1 MTSDTLRYIRK
12 TIGYT
17 MEEFAQLVGVS
28 MVTVYRWESG
38 INEPPKSKQRRIQS
52 QLNLTQEDIE
62 DINRLLSEHRHS
74 KLYAKIRVKA
84 GCHSLRSNLT
94 EIA

>member
-38 INEPPKSKQRRIQS
+38 INEPPKSKQKRIQS

-62 DINRLLSEHRHS
+62 EINRLLSERRHS
-74 KLYAKIRVKA
+74 KFKLCAKIRAQLCQWEV
-84 GCHSLRSNLT
+84 SDS
-94 EIA
+94 

>member
-38 INEPPKSKQRRIQS
+38 INEPPKSKQKRIQS
-52 QLNLTQEDIE
+52 QFNLTQEDIE
-62 DINRLLSEHRHS
+62 EISHLLSERRHS
-74 KLYAKIRVKA
+74 KLCVKIRA
-84 GCHSLRSNLT
+84 QLC
-94 EIA
+94 

>member
-1 MTSDTLRYIRK
+1 MTSETLRYIRK

-38 INEPPKSKQRRIQS
+38 INEPPKSKQKRIQS
-52 QLNLTQEDIE
+52 QFNLTQEDIE
-62 DINRLLSEHRHS
+62 ETNRLLSERRHS
-74 KLYAKIRVKA
+74 KLCAKIRAQLCQREV
-84 GCHSLRSNLT
+84 SDS
-94 EIA
+94 